1 MPRDQPK
8 WWQLYLVLQPT
19 LRGEESIP
27 AGEAFTA
34 ANGGT
39 APNYYTAHQW
49 KRDMDRN
56 LQRGGASMGRAGAS
70 CYTSTTEVAYYLDP
84 PDQQLPPGI
93 SSDSVNGRAFQTLA
107 AAAGQRV
114 RPNKIMDAVWTD
126 PDRVGSP
133 GSLQVAISELKAA
146 GAIIKSTCCIFLRP
160 YDGCEADR
168 QPRLF
173 ELST

>member
-19 LRGEESIP
+19 LRGAESIP

-34 ANGGT
+34 ANGST
-39 APNYYTAHQW
+39 RWNYNTAHQW

-56 LQRGGASMGRAGAS
+56 LQCGAAGMGRAGAS
-70 CYTSTTEVAYYLDP
+70 YYTSTTEVAYRLDP
-84 PDQQLPPGI
+84 PDQPLPSGI
-93 SSDSVNGRAFQTLA
+93 STDSVKGRIFQTLA
-107 AAAGQRV
+107 AAAGQPV
-114 RPNKIMDAVWTD
+114 RPNKIMDTVWTD

-133 GSLQVAISELKAA
+133 GNLYVQIHELKVA
-146 GAIIKSTCCIFLRP
+146 GAHIKSTGCIFLRP

-168 QPRLF
+168 EPRLF
-173 ELST
+173 ESST